1 MEHRLAVYKTHD
13 TPGDG
18 RERDSV
24 RGCDRTYC
32 SAPAVLRMY
41 CSYHVHHCTTHQH
54 STVHRG
60 ADASGW
66 ADRRRATA
74 ARQPAAWETFMP
86 PGHRAIAPLRPP
98 TTPLVTPHMG
108 RHLNVLSTALFQTT
122 FTLCC
127 LEPFADAT
135 ISTGITTLSRNTRD
149 RHEVQT

>member
-1 MEHRLAVYKTHD
+1 MEHRLTVYKTHD
-13 TPGDG
+13 TPGDE
-18 RERDSV
+18 RERESV
-24 RGCDRTYC
+24 RGCERTYC

-86 PGHRAIAPLRPP
+86 PGHRAIAPQQLLLSPP
-98 TTPLVTPHMG
+98 TWGDTSMCSLQPCFKQLSHYVAWNPLPM
-108 RHLNVLSTALFQTT
+108 QQYQ
-122 FTLCC
+122 
-127 LEPFADAT
+127 LE
-135 ISTGITTLSRNTRD
+135 
-149 RHEVQT
+149 